1 YITIGNEAG
10 DTVLASGTGS
20 VTWTSTLDGD
30 VRFYTHVDDACTS
43 ETEVRSRGIMCG
55 TAPVEPDYAC
65 SQDYDEGLFDLASAI
80 TAQAGYAM
88 ANDFFVPT
96 GSTQYVVNSI
106 TAILVPLGGEGDF
119 STFDVNIMS
128 DNAGTPGAVLETFTG
143 LSAED
148 VEVHPDLFSIY
159 TAYYVTLDLGG
170 YELPLDSG
178 NSRYW
183 LSIQASSLSGVSHI
197 YWVGYPTYADWNTA
211 PNYQSSDSGA
221 TWVLNSYY
229 GIGDI
234 YDSFWS
240 IDATCEADTGSGD
253 TCEDA
258 KIVSSLPYDDAGNT
272 GDYGDDY
279 GNADVPPVAPGAVTT
294 GTGSNYYIT
303 GDDVVYAYT
312 PTENQLLKVSTT
324 NEDGW

>member
-1 YITIGNEAG
+1 
-10 DTVLASGTGS
+10 
-20 VTWTSTLDGD
+20 
-30 VRFYTHVDDACTS
+30 
-43 ETEVRSRGIMCG
+43 
-55 TAPVEPDYAC
+55 
-65 SQDYDEGLFDLASAI
+65 
-80 TAQAGYAM
+80 
-88 ANDFFVPT
+88 
-96 GSTQYVVNSI
+96 
-106 TAILVPLGGEGDF
+106 
-119 STFDVNIMS
+119 NIMS

-159 TAYYVTLDLGG
+159 SAYYVTLDLGG

-324 NEDGW
+324 NEDGWVGLWAFTGCPFDSTVGYHTGISGTSRLIEGLPVIAGETYYFVVSTWENDPQSTDYTIHIEVMEGCEGTPEGGTATVDPTSGPSGAAANFTVTGYTDEIGII